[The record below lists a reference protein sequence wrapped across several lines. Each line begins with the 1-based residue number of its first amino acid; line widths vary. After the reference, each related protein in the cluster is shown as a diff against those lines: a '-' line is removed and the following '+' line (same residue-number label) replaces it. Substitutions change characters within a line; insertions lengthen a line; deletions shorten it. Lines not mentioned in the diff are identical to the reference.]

1 MMYGNVVAAKM
12 LYRNSSSGTHDRTV
26 TYIFATAPLH
36 LDPMKRVASITLPSS
51 VNQGSLH
58 VFALAIS

>member
-1 MMYGNVVAAKM
+1 MKTA
-12 LYRNSSSGTHDRTV
+12 YRNAGAGQDQTAA
-26 TYIFATAPLH
+26 YIFASAPITLETG
-36 LDPMKRVASITLPSS
+36 KQVASITLPAS